1 MVPTPRR
8 RVVPVGVTTLL
19 AVIGAALVT
28 AGSVVGWAAVMLASA
43 PLSAAGWRLVQ
54 LYRITTRPSDQL
66 HVELD
71 GRGVTVRSATRT
83 LQHGWDGLT
92 ARCDAD
98 GVLLASSQFSVSV
111 AWRELSPPEAE
122 ANVRAA
128 VAARGASGSP
138 GVVTSAVRLTPE
150 LAEALGVALLLA
162 GPPADVRHLLV
173 ALLVSPLGAR
183 RLQALGVDL
192 DALELAC
199 GPVDARW
206 AAAASLDRSE
216 TLGNPY
222 AAPLAQ
228 PPPTWAFSQVV
239 ASAARLAAP
248 EPGGTSGE
256 IRPDDLVGALVAD
269 VRAGAALRGAGWH
282 GGGGA
287 ETPEPATGAAV
298 VLHDDDVTPMMVVV
312 DALVAVVHLT
322 PIAAARAM
330 LTVHHLGRATVS
342 VPPGADPAEVADALR
357 AHAASAGHP
366 NLRVSCG

>member
-1 MVPTPRR
+1 M
-8 RVVPVGVTTLL
+8 
-19 AVIGAALVT
+19 
-28 AGSVVGWAAVMLASA
+28 
-43 PLSAAGWRLVQ
+43 Q
-54 LYRITTRPSDQL
+54 LYRITTRPSDRL

-92 ARCDAD
+92 ARCDAG
-98 GVLLASSQFSVSV
+98 GVLIASSQFSVSV

-150 LAEALGVALLLA
+150 LAQAFGVALLLA

-206 AAAASLDRSE
+206 AAAASFDRSD

-222 AAPLAQ
+222 AAPPAQ
-228 PPPTWAFSQVV
+228 SPPTWAFSRVV
-239 ASAARLAAP
+239 ASAARLAAR

-269 VRAGAALRGAGWH
+269 VRAGAALRSAGWH
-282 GGGGA
+282 GRRPRRGGRRAPGPRRFEGPPQPPGLLRIGALEAATGTGAPPDATGSDRSRRQCNLGREGRRVADERTPRIAGRGRGGRAGGG
-287 ETPEPATGAAV
+287 G
-298 VLHDDDVTPMMVVV
+298 
-312 DALVAVVHLT
+312 
-322 PIAAARAM
+322 
-330 LTVHHLGRATVS
+330 
-342 VPPGADPAEVADALR
+342 EVASEGAPLR
-357 AHAASAGHP
+357 RCCVRGGSGAGRRAFGRRRFP
-366 NLRVSCG
+366 CW